1 MQTSRSPSFGCR
13 AERVGAVGAPRP
25 GRATAFLALAPIFL
39 PRPEPSLQAA
49 QSAKFKR
56 LALCK
61 LRRLEGAE
69 AWEAGSCGRVGA

>member
-1 MQTSRSPSFGCR
+1 M
-13 AERVGAVGAPRP
+13 GAPRP